1 MPYLT
6 RFDLSCESLD
16 LYFVDQFPHLTPEAK
31 DALPKDVIFKL
42 FRKGGAFN
50 SNSTS
55 KLGFLAKL
63 YILWRALNKRFW
75 IVIEDEDRGM
85 TPGQFMELRKAA
97 KERDY
102 SQDQAKTIILSGT
115 LVIGNKELGDSL
127 QYLND
132 LSAAPSYNY
141 LIKAKNSPKNK
152 VAKATEEREYI
163 IKFLTYWESNKKT
176 IVSQTGLNIPEIYV
190 LMTLFSGKEVPS
202 SSIYQQTFK
211 RAYQSSPTKIKTAFG
226 TLQQRGYVQKYGVSK
241 KAILKITSLGKDVLI
256 GIINKYAVNC

>member
-1 MPYLT
+1 MPHLT
-6 RFDLSCESLD
+6 RFDLSSESLD

-85 TPGQFMELRKAA
+85 TPGQFMELRKVA

-102 SQDQAKTIILSGT
+102 SMDQAKTIVLSGT
-115 LVIGNKELGDSL
+115 LVLANKELGECL
-127 QYLND
+127 QYLNS
-132 LSAAPSYNY
+132 LSSSPAYNY
-141 LIKAKNSPKNK
+141 LIKTKNSPKNK
-152 VAKATEEREYI
+152 VAKSTEEKEYI
-163 IKFLTYWESNKKT
+163 ARFLTFWEKNKKNM
-176 IVSQTGLNIPEIYV
+176 VSQTGLNMPEIYV
-190 LMTLFSGKEVPS
+190 LLLLFPGDEVIA
-202 SSIYQQTFK
+202 SSIYQKTFR
-211 RAYQSSPTKIKTAFG
+211 RAYQSSSGKIKLAFG
-226 TLQQRGYVQKYGVSK
+226 TLQQRGYIRKYGFIK
-241 KAILKITSLGKDVLI
+241 GAKMQITPMGKDVI
-256 GIINKYAVNC
+256 VGILNKYAINC